1 MANSEVIVEQSQ
13 NKEDDSGSSLES
25 ENPSDKEDDEEFL
38 QLGDDI
44 LRSHMGYGQ
53 LGVLP
58 LPIRHD
64 EYEHMMVNFR
74 GENMR

>member
-1 MANSEVIVEQSQ
+1 
-13 NKEDDSGSSLES
+13 
-25 ENPSDKEDDEEFL
+25 
-38 QLGDDI
+38 
-44 LRSHMGYGQ
+44 MGYGQ